1 MTERDE
7 KKAASAKNE
16 SKEKRFDF
24 SWSPKCLLLLVA
36 TDISVSAVEM

>member
-16 SKEKRFDF
+16 GKEKRFDF